1 MFFVNLVVF
10 EYFRNTK
17 RYILGIQNKN
27 GLIKNAKCK
36 MQMNKVR
43 YYPPSL
49 TNKKVETFAKKLL
62 ECLEV
67 T

>member
-1 MFFVNLVVF
+1 MQNAN
-10 EYFRNTK
+10 EQGE
-17 RYILGIQNKN
+17 ILS
-27 GLIKNAKCK
+27 
-36 MQMNKVR
+36 
-43 YYPPSL
+43 PSL

>member
-1 MFFVNLVVF
+1 MQNAN
-10 EYFRNTK
+10 EQGE
-17 RYILGIQNKN
+17 ILS
-27 GLIKNAKCK
+27 
-36 MQMNKVR
+36 
-43 YYPPSL
+43 PPSL